1 MAKVFYTERDIEDM
15 AARGER
21 SIVVGDDVVLTDLAY
36 EKARRLGVALL
47 QPDEKPPAA
56 PVRPYLNKTNG
67 TTGAGKAAQASSSAQ
82 TAQTTGMAPT
92 QSSRLMA
99 IKARVKT
106 AVRTQLGSQIDEA
119 MLDRIIER
127 VAADLGLK

>member
-21 SIVVGDDVVLTDLAY
+21 SLVLGDDVVLTDLAY
-36 EKARRLGVALL
+36 EKARRLGVELL

-56 PVRPYLNKTNG
+56 PVRPYLNKSN
-67 TTGAGKAAQASSSAQ
+67 AVQASSVSA
-82 TAQTTGMAPT
+82 AP
-92 QSSRLMA
+92 SSAAPSSARLMA
-99 IKARVKT
+99 IKARVKA
-106 AVRTQLGSQIDEA
+106 AVRSQLGSQIDDA

>member
-15 AARGER
+15 IARGER

-36 EKARRLGVALL
+36 EKARRLGVALV

-67 TTGAGKAAQASSSAQ
+67 TTGAGKNAQASS
-82 TAQTTGMAPT
+82 TAQTSQSAAISSTP
-92 QSSRLMA
+92 SSRLMA

-106 AVRTQLGSQIDEA
+106 AVRAQVGNQIDEA
-119 MLDRIIER
+119 TLERIIER

>member
-21 SIVVGDDVVLTDLAY
+21 SLVLSDDVVLTDLAY
-36 EKARRLGVALL
+36 EKARRLGVELL

-56 PVRPYLNKTNG
+56 PVRPYLNKSN
-67 TTGAGKAAQASSSAQ
+67 AAIAPQASSAVPSAVF
-82 TAQTTGMAPT
+82 
-92 QSSRLMA
+92 SSTRLMA
-99 IKARVKT
+99 IKARVKA
-106 AVRTQLGSQIDEA
+106 AVRSQVGSQIDDA
-119 MLDRIIER
+119 TLDRIIER